1 MRFNWIFWEGVVF
14 HDEMLNVYNA
24 GQGTGYNQNSLLW
37 NVSLAKKLFSNQ
49 AGEIKASVYDV
60 LGQNKSL
67 NRTIA
72 SSYIEDS
79 RNEVL
84 TRYVMLTFTYTV
96 R

>member
-1 MRFNWIFWEGVVF
+1 M
-14 HDEMLNVYNA
+14 
-24 GQGTGYNQNSLLW
+24 
-37 NVSLAKKLFSNQ
+37 SLAKKLFSKQ
-49 AGEIKASVYDV
+49 SGEIKVSVYDV

-84 TRYVMLTFTYTV
+84 TRYFMLTFTYTV